1 MDDEFV
7 ITNDKRPLL
16 SKNKIFKNEK
26 LTDEGKDILLR
37 KSRVSL
43 YLRGENILKFPKRL
57 YPSAYQNKKGFPRV
71 IKEEEF
77 PFLDMKQ
84 MPIQDSEKIKHLKII
99 GCPMID
105 HQLTYYNDME
115 ENDNYGSFLSN
126 GLMLSNMVF
135 PSQQLK
141 NVEEDDENLE
151 SLSSVVGNTG
161 FKNTFTKIKKSS
173 TF

>member
-1 MDDEFV
+1 MFDNAGV
-7 ITNDKRPLL
+7 VWMMNLLLLNDKRLL

-37 KSRVSL
+37 KSRGYVS

-57 YPSAYQNKKGFPRV
+57 YPSIYQNKKGFPRV

-151 SLSSVVGNTG
+151 SLSSV
-161 FKNTFTKIKKSS
+161 K
-173 TF
+173 